1 MINGKEK
8 FIYLLAKKKKNEG
21 PFHTTLDF
29 GKEESENPLSDM
41 AASIQIDSS
50 LQR

>member
-1 MINGKEK
+1 MNSEEIEKLKE
-8 FIYLLAKKKKNEG
+8 ISLAIIENVENAVKS
-21 PFHTTLDF
+21 HF